1 MAEANSERI
10 VNELNQ
16 PSFKKVSGP
25 MIGQDRGIG

>member
-16 PSFKKVSGP
+16 PSFKKSQAQWLSKTVV
-25 MIGQDRGIG
+25 